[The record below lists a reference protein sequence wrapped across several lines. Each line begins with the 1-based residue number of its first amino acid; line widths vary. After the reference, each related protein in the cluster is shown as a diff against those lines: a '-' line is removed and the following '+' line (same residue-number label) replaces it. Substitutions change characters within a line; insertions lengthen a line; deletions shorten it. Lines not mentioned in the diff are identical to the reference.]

1 MYLEKTD
8 YFLEGSG
15 PLLIKT
21 AQSAVS
27 KNRAEKIRAWERSLH
42 YFFTSNNKSNFH
54 SQEFTRFLSTVS
66 SQRRATRLNASIQ
79 TM

>member
-27 KNRAEKIRAWERSLH
+27 KNRAEKIRA
-42 YFFTSNNKSNFH
+42 
-54 SQEFTRFLSTVS
+54 
-66 SQRRATRLNASIQ
+66 
-79 TM
+79 